1 MAHRK
6 QERGRHAGGGPWADV
21 ELGSASVSAPC
32 GGWGFRDVSSVCR
45 CAFCSARW
53 AVPGAGLTS
62 FRGGAARRRLWRP
75 GPSAEIG
82 ARRVF
87 PQTAAVGDFLALFF
101 VAAAA
106 FLPGGGFSI
115 WGRWWLWW
123 HLGGFWSHMPRGGR
137 VWLAGG
143 GVSYLFHVFPA
154 RRLNGRGA
162 WAAPRADWLLR
173 YRCCVCCRVGYLDG
187 LPHGLGLWCW

>member
-6 QERGRHAGGGPWADV
+6 QERGRHAGGGPWADI

-32 GGWGFRDVSSVCR
+32 GGWGFRDGSSVCR

-75 GPSAEIG
+75 GPSAEIV

-87 PQTAAVGDFLALFF
+87 PQTAVRRRGFLGSFF
-101 VAAAA
+101 VVATAS
-106 FLPGGGFSI
+106 LPGGGLSI

-123 HLGGFWSHMPRGGR
+123 HLGGFWSHLSCGGR
-137 VWLAGG
+137 VWLARGR
-143 GVSYLFHVFPA
+143 VLAPS
-154 RRLNGRGA
+154 RLSSSPSQWA
-162 WAAPRADWLLR
+162 W
-173 YRCCVCCRVGYLDG
+173 
-187 LPHGLGLWCW
+187 GLGGSTRRPASAL